1 MKITY
6 QFADGTTSTSE
17 VDEEIGAYI
26 MDSRRQEE
34 NDDRRHRY
42 HNYSLDAITYEGPE
56 YGRRDRYPCDG
67 LTEEEELDQRVRDA
81 FSHLSAVQQRR
92 ILMVAQGMTLREI
105 AAAEGAALA
114 AIRDSVN
121 AAKKKFQKNF

>member
-26 MDSRRQEE
+26 MESRRQED

-42 HNYSLDAITYEGPE
+42 HNYSLDAITYEGAE
-56 YGRRDRYPCDG
+56 YGRCDDYPSDG
-67 LTEEEELDQRVRDA
+67 PDEAEETAAHVRET
-81 FSHLSAVQQRR
+81 FSHLTKTQQRR
-92 ILMVAQGMTLREI
+92 MLMLASGMSIHDI
-105 AAAEGAALA
+105 AAAERVNYNAALDTINQA
-114 AIRDSVN
+114 R
-121 AAKKKFQKNF
+121 KKFFKFF

>member
-42 HNYSLDAITYEGPE
+42 HNYSLDAITYEGAE
-56 YGRRDRYPCDG
+56 YGKCDAYPSEDDSIEIARRVQY
-67 LTEEEELDQRVRDA
+67 A
-81 FSHLSAVQQRR
+81 LSQLKEPQRR
-92 ILMVAQGMTLREI
+92 RLLMLAKGMSLHEI
-105 AAAEGAALA
+105 AAAENVEFY
-114 AIRDSVN
+114 AIHKSIA
-121 AAKKKFQKNF
+121 AAKKNFLKNFQI